1 MDRRVWVRVA
11 AAVVVAGVLGAGA
24 LSVWWNPTPTYEAVV
39 VDTASLVEPAELEDV
54 AGQRIFFGHMSVGK
68 NVISGLGQL
77 YDTHGVDPS
86 PFIEIAPGQ
95 AATVP
100 QDGGLVHALIGENRH
115 PVGKLRNFDATL
127 RGGVG
132 EQVDVAALKFCYI
145 DIRWNSDVEE
155 LFSRYQDTLARLE
168 SDYPQ
173 VRFVHMTVPLTT
185 GPYGIRDHL
194 KVLVGRD
201 DNAARERYNDLM
213 REAYGPE
220 QLFDLA
226 RLEATEPDGAVREAQ
241 LFGGYS
247 SDGAHLNAAGSE
259 QIAAEL
265 VRFLAVDR
273 R

>member
-1 MDRRVWVRVA
+1 V
-11 AAVVVAGVLGAGA
+11 
-24 LSVWWNPTPTYEAVV
+24 
-39 VDTASLVEPAELEDV
+39 
-54 AGQRIFFGHMSVGK
+54 
-68 NVISGLGQL
+68 
-77 YDTHGVDPS
+77 
-86 PFIEIAPGQ
+86 IEIAPGET
-95 AATVP
+95 TVVP
-100 QDGGLVHALIGENRH
+100 ADGALVHALIGENRH
-115 PVGKLRNFDATL
+115 PVGKLKNFDATL
-127 RGGVG
+127 RGGLA

-145 DIRWNSDVEE
+145 DIRWNSDVED
-155 LFSRYQDTLARLE
+155 LFARYQDTLAQLE

-185 GPYGIRDHL
+185 GPYGVRDHL

-213 REAYGPE
+213 REAYGEE

-226 RLEATEPDGAVREAQ
+226 RLEATEPDGSVREQQ

-265 VRFLAVDR
+265 VGFLALGR